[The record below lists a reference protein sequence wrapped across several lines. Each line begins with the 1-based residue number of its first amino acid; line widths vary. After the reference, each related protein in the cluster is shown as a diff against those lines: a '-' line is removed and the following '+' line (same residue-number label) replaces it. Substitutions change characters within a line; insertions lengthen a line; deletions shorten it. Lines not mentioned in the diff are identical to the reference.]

1 MFRNLVQMQDGNQN
15 PRPLLQILV
24 ELSEREPKV
33 GYFMLYFLKAR
44 YVINNLND
52 ININLV
58 IIFNSNLDGLKI
70 PTSVCV
76 LYEEFCKTTEKN
88 LTDILLTDMKVI

>member
-24 ELSEREPKV
+24 ELSEKEPKV

-44 YVINNLND
+44 Y
-52 ININLV
+52 
-58 IIFNSNLDGLKI
+58 LKLEMK
-70 PTSVCV
+70 PAGMLS
-76 LYEEFCKTTEKN
+76 
-88 LTDILLTDMKVI
+88 ILLFSTVT